1 MFLVGL
7 VGCYGEMEVI
17 VSLQRK
23 TKMAEMSEYYLDI
36 YFLFEFSCFPKGTG
50 L

>member
-1 MFLVGL
+1 MTCFGWLLFSWERGVT
-7 VGCYGEMEVI
+7 

-23 TKMAEMSEYYLDI
+23 TKMAEMSEHYLDI
-36 YFLFEFSCFPKGTG
+36 YLLLEFSCFPKETG